1 MAKKGLVA
9 GLDIGSTKVALTVG
23 HLHEGLI
30 EINGFGF
37 ARNQGMRRGAVTDIE
52 ETVSAISAAVQAAEQ
67 MAGDRIRSVVLSIG
81 GHQIHS
87 FDSKG
92 VIAVSRADGEISEED
107 IGRVIDAARAVSIPP
122 NRDILHVIPK
132 SFIIDGQND
141 IKDPIGMTGIRLE
154 IEAHVISAA
163 ASSIK
168 NLTKCVYQAGL
179 EIQDL
184 LFTPLATQRLLLSK
198 RQKEIGVILIDLG
211 AGSTNFAVFEDGD
224 VLHSGVIP
232 IGDEHLTNDIA
243 IGLRTSIDTAEIVK
257 IKHGTAH
264 PETVS
269 EHETIDLS
277 RISEQEQGTAEKK
290 YVAEIIEAR
299 LHEVFLLIRDELRKV
314 NRDGM
319 LPAGV
324 VLSGG
329 GSRLDGLVELAKDTL
344 KLPAQVGLPVQ
355 ELSGLSDKIEDPAFA
370 TSIGLMLIGLE
381 SESKPTLPF
390 RFNLKAGGK
399 VFSRIKS
406 FIEQFY

>member
-1 MAKKGLVA
+1 MPKKGLVA

-23 HLHEGLI
+23 HLSEGLI
-30 EINGFGF
+30 EVSGFGF

-52 ETVSAISAAVQAAEQ
+52 ETVSAVSAAVQSAEQ
-67 MAGDRIRSVVLSIG
+67 MAGDRIRTIVLSIG
-81 GHQIHS
+81 GHQIQS

-107 IGRVIDAARAVSIPP
+107 ISRVIDAARAVNIPP

-132 SFIIDGQND
+132 SFIIDGQEG
-141 IKDPIGMTGIRLE
+141 IKDPVGMTGIRLE
-154 IEAHVISAA
+154 VEAHVISAA
-163 ASSIK
+163 ASAIK

-179 EIQDL
+179 EIGDL
-184 LFTPLATQRLLLSK
+184 LFSPLGTQRLLLSK
-198 RQKEIGVILIDLG
+198 RQKEIGAILIDLG
-211 AGSTNFAVFEDGD
+211 AGTTNFAVFEDGD

-232 IGDEHLTNDIA
+232 IGAEHITNDIA
-243 IGLRTSIDTAEIVK
+243 IGLRTSIDTAEAIKV
-257 IKHGTAH
+257 KHGSAQ
-264 PETVS
+264 PESVS

-277 RISEQEQGTAEKK
+277 RVNDQDQGTAELK

-299 LHEVFLLIRDELRKV
+299 LHEIFLLIRDELRKV

-319 LPAGV
+319 LPAGA
-324 VLSGG
+324 VLCGG
-329 GSRLDGLVELAKDTL
+329 GSQIKAIVELAKDTL

-355 ELSGLSDKIEDPAFA
+355 EITGLSDKVGDPAFA
-370 TSIGLMLIGLE
+370 TSIGLMLVGLE
-381 SESKPTLPF
+381 GESKPTLPL